1 MKLIAVVFLL
11 VGMTSYCAFGSPPDS
26 LSAAKAAPIPQ
37 TSKDSLAKQPP
48 VKQVPAVQSTP
59 AKKPSI
65 EEEDLLIEESDVKK
79 NAAREAAIKDSLAKI
94 QAANPVRADSTAKA
108 ASVSDS
114 GHGPAQAAGAVNSE
128 QPGIKKDSAAIEA
141 PVTAEKPKEVVP
153 VTIESV
159 HSINFAKN
167 LKDYRSPKMAMFLSL
182 IVPGLGQAYT
192 KHYVRA
198 GIFIAIE
205 AAAIGGAIVYN
216 AKGKNEYNAAKN
228 FADENYSSDNFS
240 AYYGLLQTY
249 LGQPSQLGTDSA
261 ALAEL
266 NGIYF
271 DSLPA
276 IKALAASKSPAFY
289 SSLEGTSNPYVQGWN
304 DCEPRFSEHDN
315 PVGGS
320 SNSGVS
326 SIGGGKLFTYQTHP
340 DSSNASGQVL
350 YYLVDRLSGTSVV
363 ESGIFGYSPNQI
375 AYTNMMSK
383 SNDYYK
389 LANTILA
396 LMIINH
402 VASAVD
408 ALIGAYAYNNQLL
421 GKETLWQHVKVSPQ
435 FAMDLVNPSLGLA
448 LKVGF

>member
-11 VGMTSYCAFGSPPDS
+11 VGMASYCAFGSPPDS
-26 LSAAKAAPIPQ
+26 LSAAKASAPQ

-48 VKQVPAVQSTP
+48 VKQAPAVQSTP

-65 EEEDLLIEESDVKK
+65 DEEDLLIEESDVKK

-94 QAANPVRADSTAKA
+94 QAANSVHADSIAKA

-114 GHGPAQAAGAVNSE
+114 GHGPGQAVGAVNSE
-128 QPGIKKDSAAIEA
+128 QPGVKKDSASAAVEA
-141 PVTAEKPKEVVP
+141 PAAAEKPKEVVP

-167 LKDYRSPKMAMFLSL
+167 LKDYRSPKKAMFLSL

-198 GIFIAIE
+198 GIFVAIE
-205 AAAIGGAIVYN
+205 AAAIGGAIFYN

-228 FADENYSSDNFS
+228 FADQNYSSDNFT
-240 AYYGLLQTY
+240 AYYGQLQQYFST
-249 LGQPSQLGTDSA
+249 QLGGDSA
-261 ALAEL
+261 AQSEL
-266 NGIYF
+266 NSIFF

-276 IKALAASKSPAFY
+276 IQASAASKSPAFY
-289 SSLEGTSNPYVQGWN
+289 SSLEGASNVYVQGWN
-304 DCEPRFSEHDN
+304 DCEPKYSSTN
-315 PVGGS
+315 PVGGPTPPP
-320 SNSGVS
+320 
-326 SIGGGKLFTYQTHP
+326 GKIFTYQTHP
-340 DSSNASGQVL
+340 DTTESGAVL
-350 YYLVDRLSGTSVV
+350 ILFSRPSRILHGNTVI

-402 VASAVD
+402 VASAID
-408 ALIGAYAYNNQLL
+408 ALFGAYAYNNQLL
-421 GKETLWQHVKVSPQ
+421 GRETLWQHVKVSPQ

>member
-1 MKLIAVVFLL
+1 
-11 VGMTSYCAFGSPPDS
+11 
-26 LSAAKAAPIPQ
+26 
-37 TSKDSLAKQPP
+37 
-48 VKQVPAVQSTP
+48 
-59 AKKPSI
+59 
-65 EEEDLLIEESDVKK
+65 
-79 NAAREAAIKDSLAKI
+79 
-94 QAANPVRADSTAKA
+94 
-108 ASVSDS
+108 
-114 GHGPAQAAGAVNSE
+114 
-128 QPGIKKDSAAIEA
+128 
-141 PVTAEKPKEVVP
+141 
-153 VTIESV
+153 
-159 HSINFAKN
+159 
-167 LKDYRSPKMAMFLSL
+167 MAMFLSL

-228 FADENYSSDNFS
+228 FADQNYSSDNFT
-240 AYYGLLQTY
+240 AYYGQLHDYFQGLLDGPTT
-249 LGQPSQLGTDSA
+249 GDSA
-261 ALAEL
+261 ARTEL

-276 IKALAASKSPAFY
+276 IQASAASKSPAFY
-289 SSLEGTSNPYVQGWN
+289 SSLEGASNAYVQGWN
-304 DCEPRFSEHDN
+304 DCEPKYSSTN
-315 PVGGS
+315 PVGGP
-320 SNSGVS
+320 NPPP
-326 SIGGGKLFTYQTHP
+326 GKIFTYKNHP
-340 DSSNASGQVL
+340 DSSDASGTVL
-350 YYLVDRLSGTSVV
+350 NYLIDRYSGPNLV

-435 FAMDLVNPSLGLA
+435 FAVDLVNPSLGLA